1 MPIPANTL
9 PVADESRTL
18 RCLERLRASSRSW
31 PLALIAG
38 FSAQLVLILVVT
50 AVGLIELKATDARL
64 RTLVEQHMLRL
75 ELTKI
80 MHAAARDRTMSLARM
95 INLHDAF
102 DLDAEEQRFVDYA
115 KEFGIARRRMMS
127 LPLSRQE
134 QDLLARQSALTKRA
148 VPYQEQV
155 IALSAANHRAEAQEI
170 LTQHAIPAQ
179 DAVLQVLSQLDDLTR
194 KAANTA
200 IQQVTEA
207 HQVARRWMLVFAGL
221 SLLLGL
227 TIAGV
232 VVRQIHRVGREREHL
247 ATHDALTGLPN
258 RVLLL
263 DRLDQAILRAKRY
276 GNHVGLLFIDLDGFK
291 AVNDN
296 YGHQVGDELLK
307 QISARLR
314 QVVRAGDIVARLG
327 GDEFIIGVLDA
338 ATYDQIVHVAE
349 KILAAIDAP
358 VQIGEQTVSVSGSVG
373 VCVHPEQGI
382 DANDLL
388 KCADAAMYEAKEA
401 GKNQIR
407 HYRANK

>member
-1 MPIPANTL
+1 M
-9 PVADESRTL
+9 
-18 RCLERLRASSRSW
+18 ERDRAGFTSW

-38 FSAQLVLILVVT
+38 FAAQLVLIVVVT
-50 AVGLIELKATDARL
+50 AVGLFELKATDVSL
-64 RTLVEQHMLRL
+64 RALVAQHMLRL
-75 ELTKI
+75 DLTKI

-95 INLHDAF
+95 IHLKDAF
-102 DLDAEEQRFVDYA
+102 DQDAETQHFVDYA
-115 KEFGIARRRMMS
+115 KEFGIARRRMLS
-127 LPLSRQE
+127 LSLSPQE
-134 QDLLARQSALTKRA
+134 HVLLARQGELTKLA

-155 IALSAANHRAEAQEI
+155 IELSAANRHAEAQEV
-170 LTQHAIPAQ
+170 LTQYAIPAQ

-194 KAANTA
+194 KAANAA

-207 HQVARRWMLVFAGL
+207 HQVARSWMLVFSGL

-276 GNHVGLLFIDLDGFK
+276 GNHVGLLFVDLDGFK
-291 AVNDN
+291 AVNDR

-307 QISARLR
+307 QISARLK
-314 QVVRAGDIVARLG
+314 QDIRAGDIVARLG

-338 ATYDQIVHVAE
+338 SAAEQVIHVAE
-349 KILAAIDAP
+349 KILAAINDP
-358 VQIGEQTVSVSGSVG
+358 VQIGEFTVSVSGSVG
-373 VCVHPEQGI
+373 VCVYPEQSG
-382 DANDLL
+382 DASDLL

-407 HYRANK
+407 HYRAGK

>member
-1 MPIPANTL
+1 M
-9 PVADESRTL
+9 
-18 RCLERLRASSRSW
+18 ERDRPGFTSW

-38 FSAQLVLILVVT
+38 FAAQLVLIVVVT
-50 AVGLIELKATDARL
+50 AVGLFELKATDVSL
-64 RTLVEQHMLRL
+64 RALVAQHMLRL
-75 ELTKI
+75 DLTKI

-95 INLHDAF
+95 IHLKDAF
-102 DLDAEEQRFVDYA
+102 DQDAETQHFVDYA
-115 KEFGIARRRMMS
+115 KEFGIARRRMLS
-127 LPLSRQE
+127 LSLSPQE
-134 QDLLARQSALTKRA
+134 HVLLARQGELTKLA

-155 IALSAANHRAEAQEI
+155 IELSAANRHAEAQEV
-170 LTQHAIPAQ
+170 LTQYAIPAQ

-194 KAANTA
+194 KAANAA

-207 HQVARRWMLVFAGL
+207 HQVARSWMLVFSGL

-276 GNHVGLLFIDLDGFK
+276 GNHVGLLFVDLDGFK
-291 AVNDN
+291 AVNDR

-307 QISARLR
+307 QISARLK
-314 QVVRAGDIVARLG
+314 QDIRAGDIVARLG

-338 ATYDQIVHVAE
+338 SAAEQVIHVAE
-349 KILAAIDAP
+349 KILAAINDP
-358 VQIGEQTVSVSGSVG
+358 VQIGEFTVSVSGSVG
-373 VCVHPEQGI
+373 VCVYPEQSG
-382 DANDLL
+382 DASDLL

-407 HYRANK
+407 HYRAGK

>member
-1 MPIPANTL
+1 M
-9 PVADESRTL
+9 
-18 RCLERLRASSRSW
+18 ERDRSGFTSW

-38 FSAQLVLILVVT
+38 FAAQLVLIVVVT
-50 AVGLIELKATDARL
+50 AVGLFELKATDVSL
-64 RTLVEQHMLRL
+64 RALVAQHMLRL
-75 ELTKI
+75 DLTKI

-95 INLHDAF
+95 IHLKDAF
-102 DLDAEEQRFVDYA
+102 DQDAETQHFVDYA
-115 KEFGIARRRMMS
+115 KEFGIARRRMLS
-127 LPLSRQE
+127 LSLSPQE
-134 QDLLARQSALTKRA
+134 HVLLARQGELTKLA

-155 IALSAANHRAEAQEI
+155 IELSAANRHAEAQEV
-170 LTQHAIPAQ
+170 LTQYAIPAQ

-194 KAANTA
+194 KAANAA

-207 HQVARRWMLVFAGL
+207 HQVARSWMLVFSGL

-276 GNHVGLLFIDLDGFK
+276 GNHVGLLFVDLDGFK
-291 AVNDN
+291 AVNDR

-307 QISARLR
+307 QISARLK
-314 QVVRAGDIVARLG
+314 QDIRAGDIVARLG

-338 ATYDQIVHVAE
+338 SAAEQVIHVAE
-349 KILAAIDAP
+349 KILAAINDP
-358 VQIGEQTVSVSGSVG
+358 VQIGEFTVSVSGSVG
-373 VCVHPEQGI
+373 VCVYPEQSG
-382 DANDLL
+382 DASDLL

-407 HYRANK
+407 HYRAGK

>member
-1 MPIPANTL
+1 
-9 PVADESRTL
+9 
-18 RCLERLRASSRSW
+18 
-31 PLALIAG
+31 
-38 FSAQLVLILVVT
+38 LVLIVVVT
-50 AVGLIELKATDARL
+50 AVGLFELKATDVSL
-64 RTLVEQHMLRL
+64 RALVAQHMLRL
-75 ELTKI
+75 DLTKI

-95 INLHDAF
+95 IHLKDAF
-102 DLDAEEQRFVDYA
+102 DQDAETQHFVDYA
-115 KEFGIARRRMMS
+115 KEFGIARRRMLS
-127 LPLSRQE
+127 LSLSPQE
-134 QDLLARQSALTKRA
+134 HVLLARQGELTKLA

-155 IALSAANHRAEAQEI
+155 IELSAANRHAEAQEV
-170 LTQHAIPAQ
+170 LTQYAIPAQ

-194 KAANTA
+194 KAANAA

-207 HQVARRWMLVFAGL
+207 HQVARSWMLVFSGL

-276 GNHVGLLFIDLDGFK
+276 GNHVGLLFVDLDGFK
-291 AVNDN
+291 AVNDR

-307 QISARLR
+307 QISARLK
-314 QVVRAGDIVARLG
+314 QDIRAGDIVARLG

-338 ATYDQIVHVAE
+338 SAAEQVIHVAE
-349 KILAAIDAP
+349 KILAAINDP
-358 VQIGEQTVSVSGSVG
+358 VQIGEFTVSVSGSVG
-373 VCVHPEQGI
+373 VCVYPEQSG
-382 DANDLL
+382 DASDLL

-407 HYRANK
+407 HYRAGK

>member
-1 MPIPANTL
+1 M
-9 PVADESRTL
+9 
-18 RCLERLRASSRSW
+18 ERDRAGFTSW

-38 FSAQLVLILVVT
+38 FAAQLVLIVVVT
-50 AVGLIELKATDARL
+50 AVGLFELKATDVSL
-64 RTLVEQHMLRL
+64 RALVAQHMLRL
-75 ELTKI
+75 DLTKI

-95 INLHDAF
+95 IHLKDAF
-102 DLDAEEQRFVDYA
+102 DQDAETQHFVDYA
-115 KEFGIARRRMMS
+115 KEFGIARRRMLS
-127 LPLSRQE
+127 LSLSPQE
-134 QDLLARQSALTKRA
+134 HVLLARQGELTKLA

-155 IALSAANHRAEAQEI
+155 IELSAANRHAEAQEV
-170 LTQHAIPAQ
+170 LTQYAIPAQ

-194 KAANTA
+194 KAANAA

-207 HQVARRWMLVFAGL
+207 HQVARSWMLVFSGL

-276 GNHVGLLFIDLDGFK
+276 GNHVGLLFVDLDGFK
-291 AVNDN
+291 AVNDR

-307 QISARLR
+307 QISARLK
-314 QVVRAGDIVARLG
+314 QDIRAGDIVARLG

-338 ATYDQIVHVAE
+338 SAAEQVILVAE
-349 KILAAIDAP
+349 KILAAINDP
-358 VQIGEQTVSVSGSVG
+358 VQIGEFTVSVSGSVG
-373 VCVHPEQGI
+373 VCVYPEQSG
-382 DANDLL
+382 DASDLL

-407 HYRANK
+407 HYRAGK